1 MIKFGHHFG
10 DQVLVQLALRIKH
23 TLRGHD
29 VVARLGGDEFALL
42 LNNLK
47 NKEEVVACL
56 QRLFHAFAQPIQLDG
71 HSVTL
76 GASLGVAI
84 YPDHHDE
91 LDVLIRHADH
101 SMYLAKQQGKNQ
113 FVIFDQTDN
122 LEQQE
127 LNTLFQDVHDA
138 ILANEFKLHYQPK
151 VNMRTGKVFGMEALL
166 RWQHPTQGNRPPLSY
181 LPKIEQH
188 DIIIELG
195 NWIIDTALIQIARW
209 HQQGKDWI
217 VSINIASHHLQQPDF
232 YTALTRAL
240 ARHPNAP
247 AHLLELEILETVVLT
262 DVIYVKELINQ
273 CQSLGVHVAL
283 DDFGTG
289 YSSLSY
295 LKSLPTET
303 IKIDQSFVRDMQTDK
318 GDLAIIEAT
327 ISIGKAFNRHV
338 LAEGVET
345 DEQGVILMRL
355 GCDFAQG
362 YGIAKPMPAELILD
376 WANAYRSSELWQAW
390 NSQHWDLVDLP
401 LIMAQRDHINWIK
414 GVENFVMMP
423 ESDKTPEIEY
433 HHHCRFGQWYYGV
446 GKRYSSTAAYHDIEA
461 PHRKIHD
468 LAQHIVDDVK
478 HGKLEEANQKILLIN
493 ALKQEVLS
501 SLMALQTLVLT
512 EN

>member
-1 MIKFGHHFG
+1 
-10 DQVLVQLALRIKH
+10 
-23 TLRGHD
+23 
-29 VVARLGGDEFALL
+29 
-42 LNNLK
+42 
-47 NKEEVVACL
+47 
-56 QRLFHAFAQPIQLDG
+56 
-71 HSVTL
+71 
-76 GASLGVAI
+76 
-84 YPDHHDE
+84 
-91 LDVLIRHADH
+91 
-101 SMYLAKQQGKNQ
+101 
-113 FVIFDQTDN
+113 
-122 LEQQE
+122 
-127 LNTLFQDVHDA
+127 
-138 ILANEFKLHYQPK
+138 
-151 VNMRTGKVFGMEALL
+151 
-166 RWQHPTQGNRPPLSY
+166 
-181 LPKIEQH
+181 
-188 DIIIELG
+188 
-195 NWIIDTALIQIARW
+195 
-209 HQQGKDWI
+209 
-217 VSINIASHHLQQPDF
+217 VSIS
-232 YTALTRAL
+232 
-240 ARHPNAP
+240 
-247 AHLLELEILETVVLT
+247 
-262 DVIYVKELINQ
+262 LI
-273 CQSLGVHVAL
+273 V
-283 DDFGTG
+283 
-289 YSSLSY
+289 
-295 LKSLPTET
+295 
-303 IKIDQSFVRDMQTDK
+303 
-318 GDLAIIEAT
+318 AIIEAT

-390 NSQHWDLVDLP
+390 NSQYWDLVDLP

-478 HGKLEEANQKILLIN
+478 HGKLEEANQKLLLIN